1 MARVT
6 IKGKEAQIAE
16 RTRVK
21 AAIGIDGPSGDG
33 KSGLALILARGL
45 ITVPDEKKIYT
56 IDTENK
62 SLLLY
67 AHKLMSD
74 GKKMEPFWHAELTK
88 EDGYSPF
95 NYEYLREDAKA
106 KNCEVII
113 QDSYTHC
120 WLRKGGVLDMVNTLQ
135 NDPKYNKYTAWGH
148 PDIADAKNLIFE
160 LIRDDQLHVISTI
173 RVKEAFIMQQDANG
187 KNQVVS
193 VGEQEMQID
202 GLKYEFDLLLSMISP
217 GNEQGK
223 PPRVLVEKSRYELFQ
238 KGEIYDITP
247 ELVSKLRD
255 YLSTGI
261 SIEELNEKTRIELA
275 ASISEKAN
283 NNKSLKTI
291 FINEHPGKKAID
303 LSLAEL
309 RDINAK
315 FISVEYAQ

>member
-6 IKGKEAQIAE
+6 IQGKLAKIAE
-16 RTRVK
+16 RTKVK

-45 ITVPDEKKIYT
+45 ISSENEKKIYT

-67 AHKLMSD
+67 VQKLMSD
-74 GKKMEPFWHAELTK
+74 GKKMESFWHAELTK
-88 EDGYSPF
+88 NDGYSPF
-95 NYEYLREDAKA
+95 NYEYLREDAKS

-135 NDPKYNKYTAWGH
+135 TDPKFNKYTAWGH
-148 PDIADAKNLIFE
+148 PDVAEAKNLIFE
-160 LIRDDQLHVISTI
+160 LIRDDELHVISTI
-173 RVKEAFIMQQDANG
+173 RVKEAFAMQTGDNG
-187 KNQVVS
+187 KAQVVS
-193 VGEQEMQID
+193 LGEQEMQID
-202 GLKYEFDLLLSMISP
+202 GLKYEFDLLLSMLEP
-217 GNEQGK
+217 GNEKGK

-247 ELVSKLRD
+247 ELINKLKE
-255 YLSTGI
+255 YLETGI

-275 ASISEKAN
+275 QYISEKAN
-283 NNKSLKTI
+283 NDKSLKTI
-291 FINEHPGKKAID
+291 FINDYPGKKAID
-303 LSLAEL
+303 LTLEQL
-309 RDINAK
+309 REINAK
-315 FISVEYAQ
+315 FISVEYA